1 MTDAQTQ
8 IADATADELFEQ
20 HAATFGG
27 DLNPYSHH
35 VHRVIGLIGLQV
47 DIEPELARPLGVAA
61 FYHDAA
67 IWFDN
72 TWDYLPGSIERA
84 LDQLDSDDEE
94 LQALV
99 TAMIDEHHR
108 MRHAHHPHPLVEA
121 FRRADMTDVY
131 SPIVGAPNV
140 ARSEYRDLV
149 REYPYDGFRR
159 MLAKAFGRGLRE
171 HPLSPMPMVKL

>member
-1 MTDAQTQ
+1 MSEEQTT
-8 IADATADELFEQ
+8 IAHQAAEVLFER
-20 HAATFGG
+20 HATTFAG
-27 DLNPYSHH
+27 DLEPYSHH

-47 DIEPELARPLGVAA
+47 DIESELARPLGIAA

-72 TWDYLPGSIERA
+72 TWDYLPGSIGLA
-84 LDQLDSDDEE
+84 LDELDSDDEE
-94 LQALV
+94 LRALV

-108 MRHAHHPHPLVEA
+108 IRHAHHSHPLVEA
-121 FRRADMTDVY
+121 FRRADMADVY
-131 SPIVGAPNV
+131 SPVVGTPNV
-140 ARSEYRDLV
+140 KRSEYRDLV

-171 HPLSPMPMVKL
+171 HPFSPMPMVKF

>member
-1 MTDAQTQ
+1 MTDEQTQ
-8 IADATADELFEQ
+8 IAHAKADELLER

-47 DIEPELARPLGVAA
+47 EIEPELAPPLGIAA

-72 TWDYLPGSIERA
+72 TWDYLPGSISRA
-84 LDQLDSDDEE
+84 LDELDSDDEE
-94 LQALV
+94 LRALV

-108 MRHAHHPHPLVEA
+108 MRRAHHPHPLVEA

-131 SPIVGAPNV
+131 SPVVGAPNV
-140 ARSEYRDLV
+140 KRSEYRDLV
-149 REYPYDGFRR
+149 SEYPYDGFRR

-171 HPLSPMPMVKL
+171 HPLSPMPMVKF